1 MTSHLDLDLLLGR
14 SGPGQAEADGTH
26 RPQFYRVPRAK
37 IGMAILAAALSL
49 PLLAGCGKNP
59 VGTPDA
65 VVVADSATA
74 NEPAPVLTNADRQL
88 LDEVG
93 ADSTDGMAYVVNPNT
108 GQPTAL
114 PLTPRRADG
123 QVEYVQPRRDQLL
136 DANVDHVQ
144 QALDHAAASGPFDL
158 LTDIAAAVRVT
169 SRPATLLVISS
180 GLTTAG
186 GFNLTDVGWGA
197 SPRLVAA
204 QLRSRGLLPDLTG
217 WRVLLSG
224 LGDTA
229 GRQTALPL
237 PQRATLVSYWVA
249 ICRAAGAASCT
260 VDEMTRPEPPS
271 RSATRVPVVP
281 VPRVVSVQ
289 GPPGWTGDSLP
300 ADEFFAFDSSQL
312 LLGADSILGSL
323 AAKAQSQHLLV
334 SITGYA
340 SPDGGSDAYNIAL
353 SRERA
358 LAVRTR
364 LIALGVPASQ
374 IVTCTGLGTDGEPP
388 SACYSGGQL
397 DEAICAQFRRVVIL
411 FNSSSAASL

>member
-1 MTSHLDLDLLLGR
+1 MTSPLDLDLLLGR
-14 SGPGQAEADGTH
+14 SGPGQAEADGTQ
-26 RPQFYRVPRAK
+26 RPRFYRVPRAK
-37 IGMAILAAALSL
+37 LGMAILAAALSL

-88 LDEVG
+88 LNEVG

-204 QLRSRGLLPDLTG
+204 QLEPRPAPGPDRLA
-217 WRVLLSG
+217 RPALR
-224 LGDTA
+224 A
-229 GRQTALPL
+229 GRYGRP
-237 PQRATLVSYWVA
+237 PD
-249 ICRAAGAASCT
+249 RAALAAASH
-260 VDEMTRPEPPS
+260 
-271 RSATRVPVVP
+271 A
-281 VPRVVSVQ
+281 
-289 GPPGWTGDSLP
+289 G
-300 ADEFFAFDSSQL
+300 L
-312 LLGADSILGSL
+312 LLGGDLPRRRRC
-323 AAKAQSQHLLV
+323 LLHRRRDDPP
-334 SITGYA
+334 GA
-340 SPDGGSDAYNIAL
+340 
-353 SRERA
+353 A
-358 LAVRTR
+358 LAQRYPGPCGSGAPGGFR
-364 LIALGVPASQ
+364 PGPAW
-374 IVTCTGLGTDGEPP
+374 
-388 SACYSGGQL
+388 L
-397 DEAICAQFRRVVIL
+397 DR
-411 FNSSSAASL
+411 